1 MHRTD
6 TMTSKIAC
14 ISKVKKGNKKI
25 KENIFHKTNNMV
37 LWYVAIPGT
46 VNQEFVYEKVSL
58 IPFSI
63 IWKTIPAFSA
73 ALAGAN

>member
-25 KENIFHKTNNMV
+25 KENIFHKINNMV
-37 LWYVAIPGT
+37 PSYVAIPRT
-46 VNQEFVYEKVSL
+46 VN
-58 IPFSI
+58 
-63 IWKTIPAFSA
+63 
-73 ALAGAN
+73 

>member
-6 TMTSKIAC
+6 TVTSKIAC

-37 LWYVAIPGT
+37 LWYVAIPRT
-46 VNQEFVYEKVSL
+46 VNQDLSTKKSL
-58 IPFSI
+58 
-63 IWKTIPAFSA
+63 
-73 ALAGAN
+73 

>member
-25 KENIFHKTNNMV
+25 KENIFHKINNV
-37 LWYVAIPGT
+37 VPSYVAIPRT
-46 VNQEFVYEKVSL
+46 VN
-58 IPFSI
+58 
-63 IWKTIPAFSA
+63 
-73 ALAGAN
+73 